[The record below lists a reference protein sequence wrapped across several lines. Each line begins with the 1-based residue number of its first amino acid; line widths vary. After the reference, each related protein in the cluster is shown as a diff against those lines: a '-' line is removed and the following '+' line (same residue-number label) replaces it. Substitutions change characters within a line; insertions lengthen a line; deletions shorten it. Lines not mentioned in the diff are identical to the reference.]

1 MKIVI
6 AVVLAL
12 VGLINFYPAI
22 GVLSAEQLQSLYGI
36 DFISDDHLLL
46 MRHRAVLF
54 ALLGG
59 LVFYSILKPIYRL
72 IACTMAL
79 ISMLAY
85 MLLAI
90 FSDNLGADLQRV
102 LIADI
107 IATLALIAV
116 TPMIFIAARSNH
128 TGS

>member
-1 MKIVI
+1 
-6 AVVLAL
+6 
-12 VGLINFYPAI
+12 
-22 GVLSAEQLQSLYGI
+22 
-36 DFISDDHLLL
+36 
-46 MRHRAVLF
+46 
-54 ALLGG
+54 
-59 LVFYSILKPIYRL
+59 
-72 IACTMAL
+72 
-79 ISMLAY
+79 MLAY

>member
-6 AVVLAL
+6 AFVLAL

-36 DFISDDHLLL
+36 NFISDDHLVL

-59 LVFYSILKPIYRL
+59 LILYSIYKPMYRP
-72 IACTMAL
+72 IACVLGL
-79 ISMLAY
+79 ISMVAY
-85 MLLAI
+85 MLLAF
-90 FSDNLGADLQRV
+90 FSNNLGVDLQRV
-102 LIADI
+102 LIADT
-107 IATLALIAV
+107 IATLALLAV
-116 TPMIFIAARSNH
+116 MPWIFITSKSSRD
-128 TGS
+128 